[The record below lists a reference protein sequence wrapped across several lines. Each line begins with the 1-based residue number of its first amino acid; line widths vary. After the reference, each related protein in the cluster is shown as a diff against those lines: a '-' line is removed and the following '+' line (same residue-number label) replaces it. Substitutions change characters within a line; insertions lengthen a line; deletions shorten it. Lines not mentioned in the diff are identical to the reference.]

1 MQNVAHSGEVA
12 GEAVAVNSILL
23 VTDDKLTVAT
33 VGGALRST
41 GFEVMDALDGL
52 TAFET
57 CLTKRPSLAVID
69 DISSDADGI
78 HLAQQLTERFFVPFV
93 FLSAYDDEAIV
104 SAAVAAGAMAY
115 LVKPIDPTQI
125 VPIVRAALRRS
136 QELRALQSQ
145 TERLTAAVQTGKQI
159 GIATGLIMANLRLDQ
174 QEAFE
179 RLRRQARAR
188 RARLEDI
195 AVELLRI
202 ADESGGF
209 YRSLGS
215 SDAPRRRTEEEVGGV
230 IKERV
235 NGRFVT
241 NRRS

>member
-1 MQNVAHSGEVA
+1 MQKVALSGEA
-12 GEAVAVNSILL
+12 GREAVAVHSILL

-41 GFEVMDALDGL
+41 GFEVIEALDGV
-52 TAFET
+52 TALEA

-69 DISSDADGI
+69 DKRSDSDGI
-78 HLAQQLTERFFVPFV
+78 HLARQLTERFFVPFV
-93 FLSAYDDEAIV
+93 YLSADDDEAMI
-104 SAAVAAGAMAY
+104 SGAVAAGAMAY
-115 LVKPIDPTQI
+115 LVKPIGLPQI
-125 VPIVRAALRRS
+125 VPVVRAALRRS

-188 RARLEDI
+188 RARLEDF
-195 AVELLRI
+195 AAELLRV
-202 ADESGGF
+202 ADETGGF

-215 SDAPRRRTEEEVGGV
+215 SDPPRRRTGEDAGMV
-230 IKERV
+230 IKDRV
-235 NGRFVT
+235 SG
-241 NRRS
+241 

>member
-1 MQNVAHSGEVA
+1 MQKVALSGEA
-12 GEAVAVNSILL
+12 DREAVAVHSILL

-41 GFEVMDALDGL
+41 GFEVIAALDGV
-52 TAFET
+52 TALEA

-69 DISSDADGI
+69 DKRSESDGI
-78 HLAQQLTERFFVPFV
+78 HLARQLTERFFVPFV
-93 FLSAYDDEAIV
+93 YLSADDDEAVIG
-104 SAAVAAGAMAY
+104 AAVAAGAMAY
-115 LVKPIDPTQI
+115 LVKPIGLPQI
-125 VPIVRAALRRS
+125 VPVVRAALRRS

-188 RARLEDI
+188 RARLEDF
-195 AVELLRI
+195 AAELLRV
-202 ADESGGF
+202 ADETGGI
-209 YRSLGS
+209 YRSLGA
-215 SDAPRRRTEEEVGGV
+215 SDAPRRRTGEDAGMVT
-230 IKERV
+230 KDRA
-235 NGRFVT
+235 NG
-241 NRRS
+241 